1 MSNGVSGGND
11 EPIWVPQTTK
21 DKEDVRAQLERILA
35 DPHFLNSKRCP
46 GFLRYVVNQTLDGN
60 ADQLKERTLG
70 MQVFGREPD
79 YDTGLDNVVRSTA
92 GEIRRRLAQYYQKPA
107 HSSEMRIDLP
117 AGSYVP
123 HFEAPQNQAAR
134 TPAATARRRNRHL
147 VWASA
152 LAILC
157 VAALGSWW
165 LLRRTETM
173 ADKFW
178 KPVLEAPGSV
188 LLCVGS
194 ISRTEEAGDQE
205 PGIPAASAAGQASPK
220 ARPIRDLPISSATAL
235 ARFVSYLQAKGK
247 PFEIRED
254 ANTVFADLRDGP
266 VILIGAFINQWTF
279 RLTANLRFSFRR
291 DVDRKLR
298 LIFDSQSQPPRE
310 WANNQEA
317 SAVTEEYAL
326 ISRFFDQ
333 TTGRIVVVA
342 AGLHRHGTVAA
353 GEFLTNPEAL
363 AEFFRFAPQGLE
375 KQNLQ
380 VVLAA
385 EVIGNNAGKPR
396 ILATHFW

>member
-1 MSNGVSGGND
+1 MSSGVSSGKD
-11 EPIWVPQTTK
+11 EPTWMPQTTK

-35 DPHFLNSKRCP
+35 DSHFLNSRRYP
-46 GFLRYVVNQTLDGN
+46 GFLRYVVNQTLDGR

-70 MQVFGREPD
+70 MQVFGRELD

-92 GEIRRRLAQYYQKPA
+92 GEIRRRLAQYYQNPA
-107 HSSEMRIDLP
+107 HTSEMRIDLP

-123 HFEAPQNQAAR
+123 HFQAPQNQAAQ
-134 TPAATARRRNRHL
+134 TPAPTARRRNRYL
-147 VWASA
+147 VWACV

-157 VAALGSWW
+157 VAALSSWW
-165 LLRRTETM
+165 LLRRTATM
-173 ADKFW
+173 ADRFW
-178 KPVLEAPGSV
+178 KPVLDAPGSV

-194 ISRTEEAGDQE
+194 ISRTEAGDQE
-205 PGIPAASAAGQASPK
+205 PGVPAASAAGQPSPG
-220 ARPIRDLPISSATAL
+220 ARPIRDLPVSSATAL
-235 ARFVSYLQAKGK
+235 ARFVGYLQAKGK
-247 PFEIRED
+247 PFQIRED

-266 VILIGAFINQWTF
+266 VILIGAFINQWTI

-291 DVDRKLR
+291 DADRKLR
-298 LIFDSQSQPPRE
+298 LIFDTQSQPPRE
-310 WANNQEA
+310 WANSEEP

-363 AEFFRFAPQGLE
+363 AELSRFAPPGLE
-375 KQNLQ
+375 MQNLQ
-380 VVLAA
+380 VILAA
-385 EVIGNNAGKPR
+385 EVIGNNPGKPR